1 MKKSALRGVAI
12 FAAGAASAV
21 LAGEFYPR
29 PSITVDEFQVMANE
43 LLPRVETLGYYIGKV
58 EKGRIGIY
66 TDPYACVPNPPLPKL
81 PAKAVGL
88 WDLRAGAEG
97 IIAINEAHIMG
108 EDLPVYVLGKCKPY
122 AGSLQR

>member
-12 FAAGAASAV
+12 FAAGAATAV

-29 PSITVDEFQVMANE
+29 PSITVDEFTVMADD

-66 TDPYACVPNPPLPKL
+66 TDPYACVPNPPLPKW
-81 PAKAVGL
+81 PAKAVGMF
-88 WDLRAGAEG
+88 DLEAGAEG
-97 IIAINEAHIMG
+97 LIALNKAHFMDEG
-108 EDLPVYVLGKCKPY
+108 APVYVLGKCKPY
-122 AGSLQR
+122 GATLQR